1 MNNFYQ
7 KGITAFELII
17 VFAILGIILT
27 ITIPQFAKTREQQVV
42 KAAVQDVL
50 SSIDRARSDSLSSLD
65 SSEYGVHFE
74 SDQIIIFKGMVFSA
88 GAGDNIIVSI
98 TSPATISNV
107 TFGGVSASSGN
118 VYFNRLSGAPS
129 TTGTITI
136 SSPNYSKIITILP
149 TGVASVN

>member
-98 TSPATISNV
+98 TSPATISSV
-107 TFGGVSASSGN
+107 TFGGVSASSGD